1 MNIQSNGS
9 RWAGEEPATIA
20 ELMEVLKVEILD
32 PVFEAKRYGCF
43 FYKLPDGTYQA
54 GGNFQSV
61 SHVFNING
69 TLEELTPL
77 KEALEAARKRP
88 EYRKA
93 LKEYK
98 ASEKAKRDK
107 YKGSAVV

>member
-20 ELMEVLKVEILD
+20 ELLEVLKVEILD
-32 PVFEAKRYGCF
+32 PVFEAKKYGQF
-43 FYKLPDGTYQA
+43 FYKLPDGSYQA
-54 GGNFQSV
+54 EGNFQRV

-69 TLEELTPL
+69 TLEEMTPL

-93 LKEYK
+93 LKEYRENK
-98 ASEKAKRDK
+98 
-107 YKGSAVV
+107 